1 MVVERDAEGFFVA
14 TVPSL
19 PGCHTQARSLD
30 QLMERVTQPHLPPL
44 EELMPLLQQIWDR
57 RILTNNGP
65 FHKELEQAL
74 CEYLGVEH
82 LSLFANGTLALVTA
96 LRALRI
102 TGEVI
107 TTPYSFVATAHSL
120 LWNNITLVDLRLI
133 GCRADICPQG

>member
-1 MVVERDAEGFFVA
+1 MNAAPLQLKTRQFNVVVERDAEGFFVA

-65 FHKELEQAL
+65 FHKELE
-74 CEYLGVEH
+74 
-82 LSLFANGTLALVTA
+82 
-96 LRALRI
+96 
-102 TGEVI
+102 
-107 TTPYSFVATAHSL
+107 
-120 LWNNITLVDLRLI
+120 
-133 GCRADICPQG
+133 